1 MKQFNLIV
9 TCGRLTEFNALR
21 ELESIFYMLGD
32 EKARFRKSVVR
43 GILLG
48 YTHIDPHIAIKKIRK
63 LIIERPWDFRF
74 TRRYIPI
81 DIVVK
86 TSLEDIKNAV
96 AKLID
101 RIPRDN
107 LYRIT
112 VEKRYTYLHT
122 KEVIDA
128 IAPLVDRDVSLKNP
142 DYILLIEI
150 IGDFT
155 GVSVVKPEEIL
166 SVEKELLSHQ

>member
-1 MKQFNLIV
+1 MKQINLIV

-21 ELESIFYMLGD
+21 ELESIFYLLGD
-32 EKARFRKSVVR
+32 DKARFRRSVVK
-43 GILLG
+43 GVLLG
-48 YTHIDPHIAIKKIRK
+48 YTYIDPHLVIKKIRE
-63 LIIERPWDFRF
+63 LVVERPWDFRF
-74 TRRYIPI
+74 TKRYIPI

-86 TSLEDIKNAV
+86 TSLEDMKNTV
-96 AKLID
+96 TKLID
-101 RIPRDN
+101 KIPKDN
-107 LYRIT
+107 SYRIT
-112 VEKRYTYLHT
+112 VEKRYTHIHT
-122 KEVIDA
+122 KEVIDTV
-128 IAPLVDRDVSLKNP
+128 APLINRKVSLKNP